1 MGFRRFNYFGIRM
14 SDHSTDCRRKNE
26 ALANVIELGL
36 SYQDALGYPSAK
48 IYLME
53 QAVDQD
59 IIKRVL
65 ACPDRRRGARHHGPS

>member
-1 MGFRRFNYFGIRM
+1 M
-14 SDHSTDCRRKNE
+14 SDHSTACRRKNQ
-26 ALANVIELGL
+26 ALANIIDLGL

-53 QAVDQD
+53 QAVDRE

-65 ACPDRRRGARHHGPS
+65 ACPERRRGARAQGSS

>member
-1 MGFRRFNYFGIRM
+1 MT
-14 SDHSTDCRRKNE
+14 DHSTDCRRKNE
-26 ALANVIELGL
+26 ALARVIELGL
-36 SYQDALGYPSAK
+36 SYREALGYPSAK

-65 ACPDRRRGARHHGPS
+65 ASPERRRGARGQGSS

>member
-1 MGFRRFNYFGIRM
+1 M

-26 ALANVIELGL
+26 VLASVIELGL

-48 IYLME
+48 IFLME

-65 ACPDRRRGARHHGPS
+65 ACPGRRRGARDAGSS

>member
-1 MGFRRFNYFGIRM
+1 M
-14 SDHSTDCRRKNE
+14 SDHSTACRRKNE

-53 QAVDQD
+53 QAVDQE

-65 ACPDRRRGARHHGPS
+65 VYPERRRGARGHRSS

>member
-1 MGFRRFNYFGIRM
+1 M

-26 ALANVIELGL
+26 ALATIIERGL
-36 SYQDALGYPSAK
+36 SYRDALGYPSAK

-53 QAVDQD
+53 QAVDRE

-65 ACPDRRRGARHHGPS
+65 ATPGRRRGAGEHGPS